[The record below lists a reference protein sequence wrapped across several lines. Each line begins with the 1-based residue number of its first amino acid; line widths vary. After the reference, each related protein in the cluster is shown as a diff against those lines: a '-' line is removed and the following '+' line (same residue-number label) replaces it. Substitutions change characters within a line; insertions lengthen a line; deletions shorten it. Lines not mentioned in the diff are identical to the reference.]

1 METNAERVAGVAV
14 VICERLRLVPDPICS
29 QVVELFKHDVIT
41 AWIGS
46 VLRPDEACGLLL
58 GSTCGRWDI
67 YSDWNIS
74 LPATPKPPVLPPKPP
89 HPGAPQL
96 RLLFLTDIHWDREY
110 IPGSSA
116 QCKEPLCCRAGS
128 GWPGRGRRGAGQWG
142 DYSKCD
148 LPLRTVH
155 SLLKQLGGQG
165 ALDAVYWTGDIPAHN
180 IWHQSRDDQLTA
192 LTTITGLLRQYLG
205 KLHVYPAVGNH
216 ESTPVNSFPPPFIHG
231 NQSSTWLYSAMSEAW
246 AHWLPPS
253 ALHTLRYSMYTAS
266 TLYTLYMV
274 STIYTPSALHT
285 LRYSVYTCTSYTKHY
300 IHWPITIHYFGGDV
314 KAVLPLC
321 PPRMA
326 GFYTVSV
333 RQGLRLVS
341 LNMNFCSRE
350 NFWLLINSTD
360 PAGQLQWLVT
370 VLQQAESQREK
381 VHIIGHIPPGLC
393 LRSWSW
399 NYYRIVN
406 RYTGPRL
413 PLTDPST
420 TAHCPTPIH
429 STPHPPTH
437 TMMVSALI
445 GKQND

>member
-1 METNAERVAGVAV
+1 NGLLWPSASLLSHYGNPSHSTFTNAERVAGVAV

-253 ALHTLRYSMYTAS
+253 ALHTLR
-266 TLYTLYMV
+266 
-274 STIYTPSALHT
+274 
-285 LRYSVYTCTSYTKHY
+285 
-300 IHWPITIHYFGGDV
+300 
-314 KAVLPLC
+314 
-321 PPRMA
+321 MA

>member
-1 METNAERVAGVAV
+1 NGLLWCSSLLSHYGNPSHSTFTNAERVAGVAV

-253 ALHTLRYSMYTAS
+253 ALHTLRYKLHPRVPLPRS
-266 TLYTLYMV
+266 LPCLLQGV
-274 STIYTPSALHT
+274 SQNPPLRSNLQPPS
-285 LRYSVYTCTSYTKHY
+285 Y
-300 IHWPITIHYFGGDV
+300 
-314 KAVLPLC
+314 LPC
-321 PPRMA
+321 PPP
-326 GFYTVSV
+326 S
-333 RQGLRLVS
+333 
-341 LNMNFCSRE
+341 
-350 NFWLLINSTD
+350 
-360 PAGQLQWLVT
+360 P
-370 VLQQAESQREK
+370 
-381 VHIIGHIPPGLC
+381 IPT
-393 LRSWSW
+393 SSS
-399 NYYRIVN
+399 
-406 RYTGPRL
+406 GPNL
-413 PLTDPST
+413 
-420 TAHCPTPIH
+420 
-429 STPHPPTH
+429 
-437 TMMVSALI
+437 
-445 GKQND
+445 